1 MYLEKI
7 NIYLIF
13 QLFWKNFYEIM
24 EFLNEDLRLKLIQ
37 LTWRNPAFMA
47 IAIALIWLIPQ
58 LLIRKIMSEQYE
70 KNKLDKQKQ
79 KIKKL
84 YP

>member
-1 MYLEKI
+1 
-7 NIYLIF
+7 
-13 QLFWKNFYEIM
+13 M

-47 IAIALIWLIPQ
+47 IAIALIWLVPQ
-58 LLIRKIMSEQYE
+58 LLIRKIMSEKYE
-70 KNKLDKQKQ
+70 KDKIEKQKQ

>member
-1 MYLEKI
+1 
-7 NIYLIF
+7 
-13 QLFWKNFYEIM
+13 
-24 EFLNEDLRLKLIQ
+24 
-37 LTWRNPAFMA
+37 MA

-70 KNKLDKQKQ
+70 KNKLEKQKQ

-84 YP
+84 YPETLK

>member
-1 MYLEKI
+1 M
-7 NIYLIF
+7 
-13 QLFWKNFYEIM
+13 EILNQEVTQ
-24 EFLNEDLRLKLIQ
+24 EFLR

-58 LLIRKIMSEQYE
+58 LLIRRIMAGNYE
-70 KNKLDKQKQ
+70 KKKLEKQKE

-84 YP
+84 YPKTLKK